1 MRKHWIALGALVLLG
16 AGCTA
21 TTTPEITEDEVAE
34 IEALIEEFVEE
45 TSEMG
50 EEMNGETE
58 ISEVQAD
65 VEVSFEEDEPVEEIV
80 EEEVEEASMHGSYGD
95 YSEGAVA
102 EAVVRGDKVVLFF
115 HAVWCPFCKQ
125 LDNDLSASQA
135 EIPVGVT
142 VLKTDF
148 DSQGA
153 LKNQYGVRF
162 QHTFV
167 QIDANGDMVTSWLGG
182 GLPELE
188 LNLK

>member
-1 MRKHWIALGALVLLG
+1 MRKHWMTLGVLVLLG
-16 AGCTA
+16 AGCSTVK
-21 TTTPEITEDEVAE
+21 TPEITEDEVVK

-45 TSEMG
+45 TFEMG
-50 EEMNGETE
+50 EEMILEE
-58 ISEVQAD
+58 KVSEEESFIE
-65 VEVSFEEDEPVEEIV
+65 EVIQDEGSVEEMDD
-80 EEEVEEASMHGSYGD
+80 EEVEEAVTHGSYGD

-102 EAVVRGDKVVLFF
+102 EAVARGDKVVLFF

-125 LDNDLSASQA
+125 LDNELLASEA

-148 DSQGA
+148 DSEGA

-167 QIDANGDMVTSWLGG
+167 QIDANSDMVTSWLGG

-188 LNLK
+188 LNLQ